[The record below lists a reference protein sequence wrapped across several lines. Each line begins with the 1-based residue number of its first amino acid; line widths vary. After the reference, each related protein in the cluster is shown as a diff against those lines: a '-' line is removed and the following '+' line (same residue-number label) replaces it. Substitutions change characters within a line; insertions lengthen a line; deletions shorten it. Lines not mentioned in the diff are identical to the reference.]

1 MKKAG
6 FVIDSTVYIEQKYL
20 DKYLCEVVPLNVL
33 DGDKTY
39 KESEITV
46 DFTYKRQD
54 EGAGLTTSQ
63 PSPTEFMDAYQRLFD
78 KGNEI
83 IYVFTLSKGLS
94 GTYQSAMIAK
104 NESER
109 KEDIIVFDTSNGAYG
124 NALLFLES
132 MKLRDKA
139 KSEEEFVKSV
149 ENIIPKIELLFNV
162 ENLFSLQ
169 KGGRLSKAQALIG
182 TAMRIK
188 PMIVLEDGK
197 ITLGDK
203 SRTFS
208 KLMDKIVERLS
219 ANAEKGKTLVV
230 RLINI
235 NSDDAYQMMKEKLE
249 GAFKNI
255 EIEETTLLGP
265 VFRVHV
271 GKKGFG
277 VAWYY
282 R

>member
-6 FVIDSTVYIEQKYL
+6 FVLDSTVYIEEKYI
-20 DKYLCEVVPLNVL
+20 KEYACEVVPLNVL

-39 KESEITV
+39 KESDITNE
-46 DFTYKRQD
+46 FTYKRQD

-104 NESER
+104 NESDR
-109 KEDIIVFDTSNGAYG
+109 KEDIVVFDTANAAYG
-124 NALLFLES
+124 NALLFIES
-132 MKLRDKA
+132 MRARKSA
-139 KSEEEFVKSV
+139 KTEEEFVKAV
-149 ENIIPKIELLFNV
+149 ESIIPKIELLFNV

-230 RLINI
+230 RLLNI
-235 NSDDAYQMMKEKLE
+235 NSDDAYLMMKEKIQE
-249 GAFKNI
+249 AFKDI
-255 EIEETTLLGP
+255 EIQETTELGP